1 MYEQYMKLTWNDGIQ
16 LLRGVGVTLSVTL
29 VSILLGT
36 ILGAIL
42 GLIRCSRNRAIS
54 ALPLIF
60 IEPVRNSP
68 LVVQLFMIYYGL
80 PMVTRIILDAYP
92 AAVIALSLNT
102 AAFFAVLVHSSVK
115 AVPEMQWQA
124 GYALGHD
131 RASTFMNII
140 ARQAIRLLVPQA
152 ITLYLGQLQCSSMV
166 ALISLRDLT
175 KTGELITLR
184 TMMPF
189 TVFGIVFILYYLIS
203 APLARLAR
211 KLEQRVGFSY

>member
-1 MYEQYMKLTWNDGIQ
+1 MYEQYMRLTWNDGIQ

-29 VSILLGT
+29 VSIILGT
-36 ILGAIL
+36 ILGTIL
-42 GLIRCSRNRAIS
+42 GLVRCSRNRAVS

-60 IEPVRNSP
+60 IEPLRNSP

-131 RASTFMNII
+131 RASTFINII
-140 ARQAIRLLVPQA
+140 ARQAVRILVPQA

-175 KTGELITLR
+175 KVGEVITLR
-184 TMMPF
+184 TMKPF
-189 TVFGIVFILYYLIS
+189 TVFGIVFIIYYIIS

-211 KLEQRVGFSY
+211 KLEKRVGFSY